1 MVMMTTTMN
10 ASSSGIVFVRSMTST
25 ASAVGSKTNSRR
37 VAVVGGGL
45 AGLSV
50 AHHLIEKSS
59 RQKDGHND
67 PIKELDI
74 TIFDR
79 CAGPGLGGASAV
91 AGGLLHPLSPH
102 GKLVHLGLEGLASS
116 SRLIDAASKFNSQT
130 ILRDKLYRI
139 ATDSKQV
146 ETLERT
152 ARELP
157 DIAKWCEPST
167 LKSLVTIDSGVGH
180 DVPGYDEEDVLGALV
195 LQSGCKVIH
204 VPSYLGGL
212 WRSCQSNIKG
222 GEAKWHHVQEIN
234 DSDNSI
240 EWAEQVE
247 DFDCVIFA
255 AGSGLFQ
262 SNPII
267 DEKMLPIQL
276 VRGQSIEMTTRTSTL
291 NDALLSGKYISPLP
305 GKNRVLVGATHEF
318 KPDALKADD
327 VKQELKDRSYSFA
340 SFLWDGCGDEE
351 NVKGVSADQPSSTT
365 IVDRITSGY
374 RVQSNR
380 GNHGRQPII
389 GRIET
394 PYHSNSWIFTGLSSR
409 GLLYHGIYGDMLS
422 EMILSSFGSLDG
434 RTVPNDDDL
443 IERYELD
450 W

>member
-1 MVMMTTTMN
+1 MN

-25 ASAVGSKTNSRR
+25 TTAVSRRTNSRR

-50 AHHLIEKSS
+50 AHHLIEKNS
-59 RQKDGHND
+59 RQRDGD
-67 PIKELDI
+67 GISKRLDV
-74 TIFDR
+74 TVFDR
-79 CAGPGLGGASAV
+79 CAGPGLGGATAV
-91 AGGLLHPLSPH
+91 AGGLLHPLSPR

-116 SRLIDAASKFNSQT
+116 SRLIEAASKFNSQT

-157 DIAKWCEPST
+157 DIATWCEPSG
-167 LKSLVTIDSGVGH
+167 LKSLVTIDSGAGR
-180 DVPGYDEEDVLGALV
+180 DVPGYDEEKVLGALV

-204 VPSYLGGL
+204 VPSYTMGL
-212 WRSCQSNIKG
+212 WRSCQSIIKG
-222 GEAKWHHVQEIN
+222 GEAKWHHVEEIDDN
-234 DSDNSI
+234 DNSLD
-240 EWAEQVE
+240 WAERLD

-262 SNPII
+262 SNPTI
-267 DEKMLPIQL
+267 DGNMLPIQL
-276 VRGQSIEMTTRTSTL
+276 VRGQSVEMTTRTSTL

-318 KPDALKADD
+318 KPDALKPDD

-340 SFLWDGCGDEE
+340 SFLWDGCGDDGKDAS
-351 NVKGVSADQPSSTT
+351 VDQPPSTT

-394 PYHSNSWIFTGLSSR
+394 SYHSNSWIFTGLSSR

-434 RTVPNDDDL
+434 RNVPNDDDL